1 MNITGKAKVFGLI
14 GHPVEHS
21 MSPVLHHTL
30 ADILG
35 HEIAYVPFDVKRDLQ
50 SAVKG
55 AFELNIQGMNVTVP
69 YKQDV
74 IPYLCDID
82 PLAKKI
88 GAVNTLV
95 RCDEGY
101 KGYNTDMPG
110 LKRAMENDGV
120 TVKDGSFYLIGAGG
134 VARAVLLMLLE
145 NGAKCVHI
153 LNRSVDKAKAL
164 ADALKGGYQTQ
175 VTYGDLQS
183 YKEVALKNATAIQ
196 ATNVGMYPNVDEA
209 AIEDMDFY
217 NKIDVAY
224 DLIFNPA
231 VTKFMALAKECGK
244 RTYNGLKMLLFQ
256 GIIAYEY
263 WNKVSVTDDT
273 AAKVYDAMLEEL
285 LKR

>member
-35 HEIAYVPFDVKRDLQ
+35 HEIAYVPFDVKRDLE
-50 SAVKG
+50 SAIKG
-55 AFELNIQGMNVTVP
+55 AYELNIQGMNVTVP

-74 IPYLCDID
+74 MAYVSEVD

-95 RCDEGY
+95 RCEGGY

-120 TVKDGSFYLIGAGG
+120 SIAGGNFYLIGAGG
-134 VARAVLLMLLE
+134 VARAVFLMLLE
-145 NGAKCVHI
+145 SGAKRIHI
-153 LNRSVDKAKAL
+153 LNRSIDKAENL
-164 ADALKGGYQTQ
+164 AESLKVGYDTE

-183 YKEVALKNATAIQ
+183 YKKVPMDDATAIQ
-196 ATNVGMYPNVDEA
+196 ATNVGMYPNTDEA
-209 AIEDMDFY
+209 VIEDTEFY
-217 NKIDVAY
+217 NNIAVAY

-231 VTKFMALAKECGK
+231 VTKFMALAKARNK
-244 RTYNGLKMLLFQ
+244 QAFNGLKMLLFQ

-263 WNKVSVTDDT
+263 WNHVTVTDD
-273 AAKVYDAMLEEL
+273 AAEKVYDAMLEEL
-285 LKR
+285 LRR

>member
-35 HEIAYVPFDVKRDLQ
+35 HEIAYVPFDVKRDLE

-74 IPYLCDID
+74 IAYLTDID

-95 RCDEGY
+95 RCEEGY

-120 TVKDGSFYLIGAGG
+120 TIKDGSFYLIGAGG

-145 NGAKCVHI
+145 NGADKVHI
-153 LNRSVDKAKAL
+153 LNRSVEKAKML
-164 ADALKGGYQTQ
+164 AEAMMGAYDTQ

-183 YKEVALKNATAIQ
+183 YKTTVLEGATAIQ

-209 AIEDMDFY
+209 AIEDVEFY
-217 NKIDVAY
+217 EKINVAY

-244 RTYNGLKMLLFQ
+244 KSYNGLKMLLFQ

-263 WNKVSVTDDT
+263 WNKVSVTDDA

>member
-14 GHPVEHS
+14 GHPVGHS
-21 MSPVLHHTL
+21 LSPVLHHTL

-35 HEIAYVPFDVKRDLQ
+35 HEIAYVPFDVKRDLE

-74 IPYLCDID
+74 MEQLTDID
-82 PLAKKI
+82 PLAEKI

-95 RCDEGY
+95 RCEDGY

-110 LKRAMENDGV
+110 LFRAMESDGIMI
-120 TVKDGSFYLIGAGG
+120 KDGNFYLIGAGG
-134 VARAVLLMLLE
+134 AARAAFLMLLE

-153 LNRSVDKAKAL
+153 LNRSVDKAEKL
-164 ADALKGGYQTQ
+164 AQQLSVGYHTK

-183 YKEVALKNATAIQ
+183 YKEISLENATAIQ
-196 ATNVGMYPNVDEA
+196 TTNVGMYPNIDDA
-209 AIEDMDFY
+209 AITDTGFY
-217 NKIDVAY
+217 EKISAAY
-224 DLIFNPA
+224 DIIFNPA
-231 VTKFMALAKECGK
+231 ITKFMALAKEHK
-244 RTYNGLKMLLFQ
+244 KPAFNGLKMLLFQ

-263 WNKVSVTDDT
+263 WNKVSVTGDV
-273 AAKVYDAMLEEL
+273 AQKVYDAMLEEL
-285 LKR
+285 LRR

>member
-50 SAVKG
+50 SAIKG
-55 AFELNIQGMNVTVP
+55 AFELNVQGMNVTVP

-74 IPYLCDID
+74 IPFLCDID

-120 TVKDGSFYLIGAGG
+120 SIKEGRFYLIGAGG

-145 NGAKCVHI
+145 NDARCVHI

-164 ADALKGGYQTQ
+164 AEELSDEYQTK

-183 YKEVALKNATAIQ
+183 YKTVVLENATAIQ
-196 ATNVGMYPNVDEA
+196 ATNVGMYPKIEEA
-209 AIEDMDFY
+209 AIEDKKFY
-217 NKIDVAY
+217 EKIDVAY

-231 VTKFMALAKECGK
+231 VTKFMALANECGK
-244 RTYNGLKMLLFQ
+244 KSYNGLKMLLFQ

-263 WNKVSVTDDT
+263 WNNVSVKSDA

>member
-35 HEIAYVPFDVKRDLQ
+35 HEIAYVPFDVKRDLE
-50 SAVKG
+50 SAIKG

-69 YKQDV
+69 YKQEV
-74 IPYLCDID
+74 IQYLTDID

-95 RCDEGY
+95 RCENGY

-110 LKRAMENDGV
+110 LKRAMINDGV
-120 TVKDGSFYLIGAGG
+120 TIKDGNFYIIGAGG

-145 NGAKCVHI
+145 SGAKNIHI
-153 LNRSVDKAKAL
+153 LNRSIDKAELLVQQL
-164 ADALKGGYQTQ
+164 AKEYSAK
-175 VTYGDLQS
+175 VTCGDLQS
-183 YKEVALKNATAIQ
+183 YKDVILENATAIQ
-196 ATNVGMYPNVDEA
+196 ATNVGMYPNVDDA
-209 AIEDMDFY
+209 AVTDEEFY
-217 NKIDVAY
+217 DKIAVAY

-231 VTKFMALAKECGK
+231 VTKFMALAQEHNKPAF
-244 RTYNGLKMLLFQ
+244 NGLKMLLFQ

-263 WNKVSVTDDT
+263 WNYVSVTDDV
-273 AAKVYDAMLEEL
+273 AEKVYDAMLEEL
-285 LKR
+285 LRR

>member
-14 GHPVEHS
+14 GHHVEHS

-35 HEIAYVPFDVKRDLQ
+35 HEIAYVPFDVKRDLK

-55 AFELNIQGMNVTVP
+55 AFELNVQGLNVTVP
-69 YKQDV
+69 YKQEV
-74 IPYLCDID
+74 MSYLAEVD

-95 RCDEGY
+95 RCEEGY

-110 LKRAMENDGV
+110 LKRAMEQDGV
-120 TVKDGSFYLIGAGG
+120 TIAGSNFYLIGAGG

-145 NGAKCVHI
+145 NGAKHI
-153 LNRSVDKAKAL
+153 HLLNRSVDRA
-164 ADALKGGYQTQ
+164 ADLMKTYEKEYRAE
-175 VTYGDLQS
+175 VTYGDLKS
-183 YKEVALKNATAIQ
+183 YKNVSLENAIAIQ
-196 ATNVGMYPNVDEA
+196 ATNVGMYPNVEEA
-209 AIEDMDFY
+209 AIEELDFY
-217 NKIDVAY
+217 KNIDVAY

-231 VTKFMALAKECGK
+231 VTKFMRLAETCGK
-244 RTYNGLKMLLFQ
+244 RAYNGLKMLLFQ

-263 WNKVSVTDDT
+263 WNKVSVSDDA

-285 LKR
+285 IKR

>member
-1 MNITGKAKVFGLI
+1 MNITGTAKVFGLI

-74 IPYLCDID
+74 IAYLTDID
-82 PLAKKI
+82 PLAGKI

-95 RCDEGY
+95 RCEEGY

-120 TVKDGSFYLIGAGG
+120 VIADGNFYLIGAGG

-145 NGAKCVHI
+145 NGAKCIHI
-153 LNRSVDKAKAL
+153 LNRSVDKAGVLAEAL
-164 ADALKGGYQTQ
+164 TSGYQTK

-183 YKEVALKNATAIQ
+183 YKEVALSNATAIQ
-196 ATNVGMYPNVDEA
+196 ATNVGMYPNVDAA
-209 AIEDMDFY
+209 AIEDLDFY
-217 NKIDVAY
+217 KNIDVAY

-231 VTKFMALAKECGK
+231 VTKFMALAKACDK
-244 RTYNGLKMLLFQ
+244 KAYNGLKMLLFQ

-263 WNKVSVTDDT
+263 WNGVSVTDDA

>member
-74 IPYLCDID
+74 IAYLTDID
-82 PLAKKI
+82 PLAGKI

-95 RCDEGY
+95 RCEEGY

-120 TVKDGSFYLIGAGG
+120 VIAGGNFYLIGAGG

-145 NGAKCVHI
+145 NGAKCIHI
-153 LNRSVDKAKAL
+153 LNRSVDKAGVLAEAL
-164 ADALKGGYQTQ
+164 TSGYQTK

-183 YKEVALKNATAIQ
+183 YKEVAFSNATAIQ
-196 ATNVGMYPNVDEA
+196 ATNVGMYPNVDAA
-209 AIEDMDFY
+209 AIEDLDFY
-217 NKIDVAY
+217 KNIDVAY

-231 VTKFMALAKECGK
+231 VTKFMALAKACDK
-244 RTYNGLKMLLFQ
+244 KAYNGLKMLLFQ

-263 WNKVSVTDDT
+263 WNGVSVTDDA

>member
-1 MNITGKAKVFGLI
+1 MNITGRAKVFGLI

-35 HEIAYVPFDVKRDLQ
+35 HEIAYVPFDVKRDLE

-55 AFELNIQGMNVTVP
+55 AYELNIQGMNVTVP

-74 IPYLCDID
+74 IAHLTDID

-95 RCDEGY
+95 RCEEGY

-120 TVKDGSFYLIGAGG
+120 TIKDGNFYLIGAGG

-145 NGAKCVHI
+145 NGADRIHI
-153 LNRSVDKAKAL
+153 LNRSIDKAKMLAEAL
-164 ADALKGGYQTQ
+164 AGEYETK

-183 YKEVALKNATAIQ
+183 YKKIVLLGATAIQ
-196 ATNVGMYPNVDEA
+196 ATNVGMYPNVDAA
-209 AIEDMDFY
+209 AIEDLEFY
-217 NKIDVAY
+217 KNIDVAY

-244 RTYNGLKMLLFQ
+244 RSYNGLKMLLFQ

-263 WNKVSVTDDT
+263 WNKVSVTDDA

>member
-55 AFELNIQGMNVTVP
+55 AYELNIQGMNVTVP
-69 YKQDV
+69 YKQEV
-74 IPYLCDID
+74 MSYLSEID

-95 RCDEGY
+95 RCEGGY

-110 LKRAMENDGV
+110 LKRAMEQDGV
-120 TVKDGSFYLIGAGG
+120 TIAGSNFYLIGAGG

-145 NGAKCVHI
+145 NGAKHI
-153 LNRSVDKAKAL
+153 HLLNRSVDRA
-164 ADALKGGYQTQ
+164 ADLMKTFEKEYRAE
-175 VTYGDLQS
+175 VTYGDLKS
-183 YKEVALKNATAIQ
+183 YKNVSLENAIAIQ
-196 ATNVGMYPNVDEA
+196 ATNVGMYPNVEEA
-209 AIEDMDFY
+209 AIEELDFY
-217 NKIDVAY
+217 KNIDVAY

-231 VTKFMALAKECGK
+231 VTKFMRLAETCGK
-244 RTYNGLKMLLFQ
+244 RAYNGLKMLLFQ

-263 WNKVSVTDDT
+263 WNKVSVSDDA

-285 LKR
+285 IKR

>member
-1 MNITGKAKVFGLI
+1 MNITGKAKVYGLI

-35 HEIAYVPFDVKRDLQ
+35 HEVAYVPFDVKRDLE

-55 AFELNIQGMNVTVP
+55 AYELNIQGMNVTVP

-74 IPYLCDID
+74 MAYLSEVD

-95 RCDEGY
+95 RCENGY

-110 LKRAMENDGV
+110 LKRAMINDGV
-120 TVKDGSFYLIGAGG
+120 NLASGNFYLIGAGG

-145 NGAKCVHI
+145 NGAKHIHI
-153 LNRSVDKAKAL
+153 LNRSEEKAKAL
-164 ADALKGGYQTQ
+164 AETLQDGYGTEI
-175 VTYGDLQS
+175 TYGNLNS
-183 YKEVALKNATAIQ
+183 YKDVPMKGATAIQ
-196 ATNVGMYPNVDEA
+196 ATNVGMYPKIDEA
-209 AIEDMDFY
+209 VIEDTEFY
-217 NKIDVAY
+217 KNIDVAY

-231 VTKFMALAKECGK
+231 VTKFMALAKEQDK
-244 RTYNGLKMLLFQ
+244 RAFNGLKMLLFQ

-263 WNKVSVTDDT
+263 WNQVSVTDDAT
-273 AAKVYDAMLEEL
+273 EKVYDAMLEEL

>member
-35 HEIAYVPFDVKRDLQ
+35 HEIAYVPFDVKRDLE

-55 AFELNIQGMNVTVP
+55 AYELNIQGMNVTVP

-74 IPYLCDID
+74 LAYLSDVD

-95 RCDEGY
+95 RCEDGY

-110 LKRAMENDGV
+110 LKRAMINDGV
-120 TVKDGSFYLIGAGG
+120 NINGGNFYLIGAGG

-145 NGAKCVHI
+145 NGANHVHI
-153 LNRSVDKAKAL
+153 LNRSVEKAEAL
-164 ADALKGGYQTQ
+164 AVALQDGY
-175 VTYGDLQS
+175 VAKITYGHLNS
-183 YKEVALKNATAIQ
+183 YKEVSMNDAIAIQ
-196 ATNVGMYPNVDEA
+196 ATNVGMYPNIDEA
-209 AIEDMDFY
+209 VIEDTEFY
-217 NKIDVAY
+217 KNIDVAY

-231 VTKFMALAKECGK
+231 VTKFMALAKAQNK
-244 RTYNGLKMLLFQ
+244 KAFNGLKMLLFQ

-263 WNKVSVTDDT
+263 WNQVSVTDE
-273 AAKVYDAMLEEL
+273 AAEKVYDAMLEEL

>member
-35 HEIAYVPFDVKRDLQ
+35 HEIAYVPFDVKRDLE

-55 AFELNIQGMNVTVP
+55 AYELNVQGMNVTVP
-69 YKQDV
+69 YKQEV
-74 IPYLCDID
+74 MSYLAETD

-95 RCDEGY
+95 RCEGGY

-110 LKRAMENDGV
+110 LKRAMEQDGV
-120 TVKDGSFYLIGAGG
+120 TIADSNFYLIGAGG

-145 NGAKCVHI
+145 SGAKHVHI
-153 LNRSVDKAKAL
+153 LNRSVDKA
-164 ADALKGGYQTQ
+164 ADLVKPLSSEYDAE
-175 VTYGDLQS
+175 VTFGDLQS
-183 YKEVALKNATAIQ
+183 YKVMPLENAIAIQ
-196 ATNVGMYPNVDEA
+196 ATNVGMYPNVEEA
-209 AIEDMDFY
+209 VIEDMDFY
-217 NKIDVAY
+217 KNIEVAY

-231 VTKFMALAKECGK
+231 VTRFMMLAETCGK
-244 RTYNGLKMLLFQ
+244 RAYNGLKMLLFQ

-263 WNKVSVTDDT
+263 WNKVSVSNDA

-285 LKR
+285 IKR